1 MIIVLFYES
10 NKCCTKDG
18 THGSGFIL
26 TEVLSIDYNF
36 KYFKIDAVM
45 LSSCILH
52 IFIEFMYA
60 FRYIKQKFARSG
72 LSVVN
77 ISNRK
82 LDNSYYDRKN

>member
-1 MIIVLFYES
+1 MIIVHFYES
-10 NKCCTKDG
+10 KICCTKDG
-18 THGSGFIL
+18 TYGSGFIL

-36 KYFKIDAVM
+36 KIYAVM
-45 LSSCILH
+45 LSCCILH

-60 FRYIKQKFARSG
+60 FRYIKQNFARSG

-82 LDNSYYDRKN
+82 LDNLYYDRKY